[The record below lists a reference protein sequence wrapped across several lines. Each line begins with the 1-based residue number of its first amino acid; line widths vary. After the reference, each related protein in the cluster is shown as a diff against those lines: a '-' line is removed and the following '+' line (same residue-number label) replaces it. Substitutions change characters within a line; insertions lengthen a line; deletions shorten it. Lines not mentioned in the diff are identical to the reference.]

1 MVESALSLSSQ
12 FTDTQVKY
20 LETKFKYNIT
30 GLKNPNWQE
39 AISWLFISVA
49 EDLNSGRPRDQME
62 QVPRA
67 GLEPGTAGLRVRRAY
82 YSSATL
88 PLSMFMSPIFRLKT
102 APRNCR
108 GQLQGPFLPTMSK
121 ALNNEIVRQEPTRGK
136 STICTAAHTH
146 LGQNKPCK

>member
-1 MVESALSLSSQ
+1 MVEGALSLSSQ
-12 FTDTQVKY
+12 YRHSSQILRNKIQIQH
-20 LETKFKYNIT
+20 NRI
-30 GLKNPNWQE
+30 KNPNWQE

-49 EDLNSGRPRDQME
+49 GDLNSGRPRDQME

-67 GLEPGTAGLRVRRAY
+67 GLEPGTAGLRVRRTY

-88 PLSMFMSPIFRLKT
+88 PLLMFMSPIFRLKT
-102 APRNCR
+102 APGNCR
-108 GQLQGPFLPTMSK
+108 GKLQGPFLPSMSK
-121 ALNNEIVRQEPTRGK
+121 ALNNEIVRQEPTRWK